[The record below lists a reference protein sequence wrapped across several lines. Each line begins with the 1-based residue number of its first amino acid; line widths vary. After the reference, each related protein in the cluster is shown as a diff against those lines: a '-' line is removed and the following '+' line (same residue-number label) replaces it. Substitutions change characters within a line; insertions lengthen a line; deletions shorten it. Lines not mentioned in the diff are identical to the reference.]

1 MRIAREISGAV
12 AERRTLPL
20 KLRLNL
26 GAQDAEELCE
36 PGVERGPGGSGY
48 EVAVNDGVGHGQ
60 TYVGAASKSNVRT
73 GGWVCT
79 ALLSLEDVSDSEN
92 LRGVAD
98 GGERFVGFRKVMND
112 FDDAWVEAKVFG
124 RAAARDDEGVI
135 VFRLDVVEGGVER
148 EIVAA
153 LLRVRLI
160 AFKIVDA
167 GGNDVAGFF
176 TGTDSMDG
184 VANHQKRLEGHHHF
198 VVFDVITN
206 EHENG
211 FLGHVA
217 SRGIVTEEEVGP
229 KRCKKVVNQFA
240 GGTANL
246 GYAVARSRESAIAR
260 DLVLQM
266 RAYKKR
272 AGRSA
277 RATGSVEEN
286 GVSKRDEAV
295 YIDGT

>member
-1 MRIAREISGAV
+1 VPIEREISGAV
-12 AERRTLPL
+12 AERRTVPL

-26 GAQDAEELCE
+26 GAEDAEELGE
-36 PGVERGPGGSGY
+36 PGVERGPGRAGD
-48 EVAVNDGVGHGQ
+48 EIAVNEGVGHGQ
-60 TYVGAASKSNVRT
+60 TYVGAASESNVWT
-73 GGWVCT
+73 GGRVCT
-79 ALLSLEDVSDSEN
+79 ALLSPEDVRDGEN

-98 GGERFVGFRKVMND
+98 GGEGFVGFRKVMDD

-135 VFRLDVVEGGVER
+135 VFRLDVVEGGVES

-153 LLRVRLI
+153 LLCIRLI
-160 AFKIVDA
+160 AFEIVDA

-246 GYAVARSRESAIAR
+246 GCAACCEKSRASACE
-260 DLVLQM
+260 DLLLQK
-266 RAYKKR
+266 REYKKR
-272 AGRSA
+272 AGRSV

-286 GVSKRDEAV
+286 GVSK
-295 YIDGT
+295 